1 MSVFQAWQDQY
12 IESDRAS
19 CPAVHQWCG
28 VRPDPQEWALWLDSM
43 AGAHGHWGY
52 YIMDALG
59 YEKEPWEALLHGA
72 ALSEKYKEKATLLL
86 DYIRASSIEMGRTL
100 LPLPLV
106 CVEALAATAHVA
118 TPLWKQQLLLR
129 EPAYWF
135 GPVQHADPALV
146 APLHELAAK
155 LLCTSQLPIKRL
167 PALAWSPSSLYDSY
181 GMAPDTVKH
190 LQAPIQHALEYA
202 VYVHQS
208 QSDKD
213 PLAHVEV
220 HHYFERCGLDLV
232 TFETLLDLSSVAPTF
247 DNYVQ
252 VIEAMLAPAPE
263 QYHVDLND
271 EAPQP

>member
-19 CPAVHQWCG
+19 CPAVHRWCN

-43 AGAHGHWGY
+43 TGAHDHWGRY
-52 YIMDALG
+52 VMDALDCNNSA
-59 YEKEPWEALLHGA
+59 WEAFLHGA
-72 ALSEKYKEKATLLL
+72 AISKNYKENPIRLL
-86 DYIRASSIEMGRTL
+86 DYIRVSSIDLGRSL
-100 LPLPLV
+100 MPLPLV
-106 CVEALAATAHVA
+106 CVEALVATARVA
-118 TPLWKQQLLLR
+118 TPRWKQQLLSR

-135 GPVQHADPALV
+135 GPVEDADPALV
-146 APLHELAAK
+146 APLHELAAQ
-155 LLCTSQLPIKRL
+155 LFCTSQLPIKRL
-167 PALAWSPSSLYDSY
+167 PSLAWSPSSLYDSY
-181 GMAPDTVKH
+181 GMPPDTVKP

-208 QSDKD
+208 QNDND
-213 PLAHVEV
+213 PLAHIEV
-220 HHYFERCGLDLV
+220 HHYFERCGLDMR
-232 TFETLLDLSSVAPTF
+232 TFETLLDLSSEAPTF

-252 VIEAMLAPAPE
+252 VIGAMLSPAPE